1 MAIATVSLTFMTV
14 VSAGETQVSVM
25 EKSESCRTILI
36 IEDLDNVEIGNNR
49 KDEVGVFSRTGVMM
63 VRKVPD
69 RNLRRE

>member
-1 MAIATVSLTFMTV
+1 
-14 VSAGETQVSVM
+14 M

-63 VRKVPD
+63 VKKVPD